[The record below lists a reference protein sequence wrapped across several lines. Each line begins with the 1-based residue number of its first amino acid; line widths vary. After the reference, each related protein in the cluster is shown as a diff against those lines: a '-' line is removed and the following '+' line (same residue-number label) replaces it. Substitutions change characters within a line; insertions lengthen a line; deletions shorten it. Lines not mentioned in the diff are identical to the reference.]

1 MKETKQIL
9 ESRGER
15 LTNIWIGVGIF
26 NALIFIFL
34 AGDFMKAINGY
45 KVIVNKSTVP
55 VGTADKVRAA
65 IAKK

>member
-1 MKETKQIL
+1 MKEPKQIL

-34 AGDFMKAINGY
+34 AGDFMEAIKGFLTILCFELGGNQ
-45 KVIVNKSTVP
+45 P
-55 VGTADKVRAA
+55 VDGFVGKD
-65 IAKK
+65 

>member
-1 MKETKQIL
+1 MKEPKQIL

-34 AGDFMKAINGY
+34 AGDFMEAIKGFLT
-45 KVIVNKSTVP
+45 IF
-55 VGTADKVRAA
+55 GE
-65 IAKK
+65 

>member
-1 MKETKQIL
+1 MRETKEVL

-34 AGDFMKAINGY
+34 SGDFMKAIKGFLT
-45 KVIVNKSTVP
+45 IF
-55 VGTADKVRAA
+55 GD
-65 IAKK
+65 